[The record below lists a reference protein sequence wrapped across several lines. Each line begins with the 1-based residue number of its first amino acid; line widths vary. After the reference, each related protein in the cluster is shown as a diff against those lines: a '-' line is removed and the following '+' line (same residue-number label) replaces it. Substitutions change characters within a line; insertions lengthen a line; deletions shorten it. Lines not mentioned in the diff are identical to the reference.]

1 MKDFIREKI
10 LYFFHPD
17 LFFACRQFTTHTDAI
32 EVMCAAMTAGGYVDE
47 DYRQQIDYHEKLSP
61 SAYGNIAI
69 PHPLD
74 NKAKSSAIAVSVN
87 PRPIQWGANQVNLV
101 FMLSLMEKDKEQF
114 SNIFD
119 FIVHIMK
126 DEETFRKMMEVTS
139 FEEFTSLLV
148 SCY

>member
-1 MKDFIREKI
+1 MWRYKE
-10 LYFFHPD
+10 
-17 LFFACRQFTTHTDAI
+17 LFYLLTKCR
-32 EVMCAAMTAGGYVDE
+32 
-47 DYRQQIDYHEKLSP
+47 K